1 MSVSRLQ
8 QQQQYQYE
16 RTQQEYEG
24 VLLDASALQAS
35 YLVAGRIGAPGQKVE
50 EAVYHMTVPPG
61 NGTADA
67 AENDAVGDKLVNFI
81 DIEAVVGCRPQTV
94 EAAGERIGDGLLS
107 AFIHI
112 GCQSYGNNGDGYAC
126 TCHAPVQMNGIGFA
140 V

>member
-1 MSVSRLQ
+1 MSVFRLQ

-16 RTQQEYEG
+16 RTQQKYEG

-35 YLVAGRIGAPGQKVE
+35 YLVAGGIGAPGQKVE

-94 EAAGERIGDGLLS
+94 ELATGCFPLLY
-107 AFIHI
+107 I
-112 GCQSYGNNGDGYAC
+112 
-126 TCHAPVQMNGIGFA
+126 
-140 V
+140 